1 MAAEVRVPQQARS
14 HATRARLV
22 EAAAAMLVAH
32 GYAGASTAVVAQAAG
47 VSQGALFKH
56 FPSKA
61 QLLGACVAEIL
72 ARFFETFRED
82 AGARLLA
89 IRPRTVEER
98 IPPAIAALW
107 SIFRSPE
114 LRAVFEVYVAARTEP
129 ALEVELAPILASHRL
144 RIQAEARALFP
155 ELASHPDFEGA
166 IDAIV
171 YAMQGVAVGVFGPEA
186 RDDAKNLAF
195 FERLAFRELE
205 HVRDQ
210 LGDEGGEHPRAEGGW
225 RR

>member
-1 MAAEVRVPQQARS
+1 MPPELRVPQQARS

-22 EAAAAMLVAH
+22 EAAAAMLVRH

-72 ARFFETFRED
+72 ARFFDSFRED

-89 IRPRTVEER
+89 SPPRTLEAR

-107 SIFRSPE
+107 AIYRSPE
-114 LRAVFEVYVAARTEP
+114 LRAIFEVYVAARTEP
-129 ALEVELAPILASHRL
+129 ALDAELAPILAAHRL

-155 ELASHPDFEGA
+155 EIAVHPDFEGA

-186 RDDAKNLAF
+186 RDDAKNVAF
-195 FERLAFRELE
+195 FERLAMRELE
-205 HVRDQ
+205 HVRAQ
-210 LGDEGGEHPRAEGGW
+210 LSVRLSVTEDAC